1 MGLLQRLFGATVD
14 AFTLPQFDGSNAVN
28 ISVTILRECIDRGS
42 VGPQAPIRSRLDTPF
57 ARGYLF
63 GFSDASIQ
71 RFGVFDELESL
82 ALITVIHET
91 LFGQEIGGRLV
102 HDALR
107 DQRNVEFARGRTAGD
122 EDHFRWRNDRSYA
135 PRSLTDYL
143 LKHDDMSSP
152 NPAKGNA
159 AAEAGIDTAGVPSRS
174 DMAIWLRKRLH
185 IKPVK
190 PISH

>member
-1 MGLLQRLFGATVD
+1 MGLFQRLFGATLD
-14 AFTLPQFDGSNAVN
+14 AITLPQCDGSDAVN

-42 VGPQAPIRSRLDTPF
+42 VGPLGPHRARLATPF

-82 ALITVIHET
+82 ALIAVIHET
-91 LFGQEIGGRLV
+91 LFGQEIGARFV

-122 EDHFRWRNDRSYA
+122 EDHFRWLNDRSYA
-135 PRSLTDYL
+135 PRALTDYL
-143 LKHDDMSSP
+143 LKEIGRAH
-152 NPAKGNA
+152 
-159 AAEAGIDTAGVPSRS
+159 V
-174 DMAIWLRKRLH
+174 
-185 IKPVK
+185 
-190 PISH
+190 